1 MRQVKIYEKKIFLL
15 ISLFIP
21 IISLFIGFI
30 WNEDLSTG
38 GSSWDFNLTW
48 SVIQNYANFNFF
60 GAAEFTRHVPLHYI
74 FLSFI
79 YNLTNDQYLVRIFY
93 LFFSLLLPI
102 FLYLNLIKIYNYNK
116 LGIFL
121 FSFSLLFLP
130 YFRATAIWPNA
141 HLTAVIFL
149 VISNFFFLKSINKQ
163 STYFRYL
170 NLFFLA
176 LATYSLQT
184 YVLLFAYYLI
194 NYFYS
199 EKISNFIKLFLFCCL
214 MGLPGLY
221 FIGLNER
228 IAHISITPNLF
239 NNITINFSI
248 MFFYFVFFLFNKQ
261 NILLVVNELKNI
273 KKLDFFFL
281 ILIFIFIVYNLD
293 QSILS
298 SRYRGGGFFY
308 KASHFLFKN
317 NIIFVV
323 SFFFGLLVSYLL
335 IKENHKILYV
345 IILMNL
351 LALNFHI
358 YQKYFEPLFLI
369 MIMILFKSSLVKNI
383 LLNIKNILFFYVIL
397 ICYFLTSY
405 VNQIYKFSFL

>member
-149 VISNFFFLKSINKQ
+149 AISNFFFLKSINKQ
-163 STYFRYL
+163 SIYFRYL